1 MKTKLALP
9 MVVAGTLLLAG
20 CFDGS
25 SSSSSSRSD
34 VRVVHASSDAP
45 AVNVRLNDD
54 EVVSGA
60 DFKQVAVLTPRTG
73 TYSVVVDG
81 LLPDGST
88 ATVIDESGVVI
99 ERRVKYDVL
108 ATGKVGDDDVAP
120 LILTDSGER
129 EAADSVRLRV
139 AHLSPDAQSAAGGPV
154 SVYLT
159 AAGDPLP
166 DEPAFTFSFREDV
179 GPLEVPAGDYQIRIT
194 PEGAPGTVV
203 YDSGEVPLAAGADL
217 LIGAI
222 DNTVYGDSPVS
233 LLVINEG
240 ESTELLDVSTGAG
253 LRAVHNAAAAGD
265 VDIYL
270 NAEPADATPAV
281 TALSF
286 PDTVP
291 DVPATG
297 DYVSLEEGDNRV
309 AVTATGDN
317 TALIDATLTLARGDI
332 RTVVAAGLTTDV
344 EALVFEDDNR
354 GIATAAKLRVI
365 HGAAEAEV
373 VNVYLVQTAE
383 GGADATLI
391 GNAEPALPGFTFGDS
406 SGYLQVP
413 AGDYVV
419 FITTTDNAELFKSAS
434 VTLEAGSVYTA
445 VARLAPDDPE
455 NTAGLTLLDDFV
467 QPQ

>member
-1 MKTKLALP
+1 MKTRLALP
-9 MVVAGTLLLAG
+9 LVVAGTVVLAG

-25 SSSSSSRSD
+25 SSSSNPTTQ

-54 EVVSGA
+54 EVVSA
-60 DFKQVAVLTPRTG
+60 AEFRQVAVLTPRTG
-73 TYSVVVDG
+73 TYSVAVDG

-88 ATVIDESGVVI
+88 ATVIDESGVVL
-99 ERRVKYDVL
+99 ERQVSYDVI

-129 EAADSVRLRV
+129 ESADTVRLRV
-139 AHLSPDAQSAAGGPV
+139 AHLSPDAQAAAGGPV
-154 SVYLT
+154 SVFLSD
-159 AAGDPLP
+159 AGEPLP
-166 DEPAFTFSFREDV
+166 ADPAFTFSFREDV

-203 YDSGEVPLAAGADL
+203 YDSGTVPLAAGADL

-240 ESTELLDVSTGAG
+240 ETSELLDASTGAG
-253 LRAVHNAAAAGD
+253 IRAVHNAATAGD

-270 NAEPADATPAV
+270 NTEPDGTSAAV

-286 PDTVP
+286 PETVP
-291 DVPATG
+291 AVPLTG
-297 DYVSLEEGDNRV
+297 EYVSLDEGDNRV
-309 AVTATGDN
+309 AVTATGD
-317 TALIDATLTLARGDI
+317 TAALIDATLPLARGDI

-354 GIATAAKLRVI
+354 AIATAAKLRVI
-365 HGAAEAEV
+365 HGAAEAQV
-373 VNVYLVQTAE
+373 VNVYLVPTAE

-391 GNAEPALPGFTFGDS
+391 GNAQPALADFTFGDS

-419 FITTTDNAELFKSAS
+419 FITTTDNAQLFKSGS
-434 VTLEAGSVYTA
+434 VTLANGGVYTA

-455 NTAGLTLLDDFV
+455 NTAGLTLMDDFA
-467 QPQ
+467 QP